1 MPKPGEH
8 KTVQQRILEYAKEIG
23 WTVLTQSEAEELR
36 GFDRSLSPKEATK
49 AASLFF
55 EDELFEKAR
64 EFNPKYA
71 ETKEVLSAHL
81 QSFATDIYGNRDF
94 LDALRNKGKFFV
106 ADENRELDLKL
117 IEYSDIHLEP
127 GERQNTYHVT
137 EEFAF
142 NNGQYGN
149 REDVVFLINGIP
161 VLVIEC
167 KNANKDEA
175 IAIGVDQLRRYHDE
189 TPEMM
194 LPHQLFTVTEA
205 IGFSYGVTWNMVR
218 RNISNWKDEEVGNL
232 ETKIK
237 SYCDIPHILKLLKD
251 YIVFAEKEEEL
262 GKYILRQHQARAV
275 EAVVDRSLDQEKTRG
290 LVWHTQGSGKTCLL
304 YTSDAAD
311 E

>member
-142 NNGQYGN
+142 NLS
-149 REDVVFLINGIP
+149 LI
-161 VLVIEC
+161 
-167 KNANKDEA
+167 
-175 IAIGVDQLRRYHDE
+175 
-189 TPEMM
+189 
-194 LPHQLFTVTEA
+194 
-205 IGFSYGVTWNMVR
+205 
-218 RNISNWKDEEVGNL
+218 
-232 ETKIK
+232 
-237 SYCDIPHILKLLKD
+237 HI
-251 YIVFAEKEEEL
+251 
-262 GKYILRQHQARAV
+262 
-275 EAVVDRSLDQEKTRG
+275 
-290 LVWHTQGSGKTCLL
+290 
-304 YTSDAAD
+304 
-311 E
+311 